1 MGAAEPD
8 SPRSLSAPGLSRH
21 RRKSAMTDDTTDRQA
36 YYGHSGAPG
45 SIFEIMGLL
54 RRIATE
60 TDQFAARFAGAHD
73 LHRTDLNALSVLMDA
88 QGEGRPMSAGEL
100 SARLHLSAPAT
111 TALLDRLTR
120 VGHVQRRRSSV
131 DRRIVE
137 IEMSEGAREVGRQ
150 LFGPLGRRVGEAVS
164 AYTDEERALMT
175 RMLQDVLVATMTAGQ
190 DFEDTGLPAAQ
201 SAG

>member
-1 MGAAEPD
+1 
-8 SPRSLSAPGLSRH
+8 
-21 RRKSAMTDDTTDRQA
+21 MTDDTTDRQA
-36 YYGHSGAPG
+36 YYGHSEATG

-88 QGEGRPMSAGEL
+88 QSDGHPMSAGEL

-120 VGHVQRRRSSV
+120 VGHIQRHRSSV

-137 IEMSEGAREVGRQ
+137 IEMSDGAREVGRQ
-150 LFGPLGRRVGEAVS
+150 LFGPLGRRVGEAVGT
-164 AYTDEERALMT
+164 YTDDERALMT
-175 RMLQDVLVATMTAGQ
+175 RMLQDVLTATMAAGQ
-190 DFEDTGLPAAQ
+190 DADDDAPAARM
-201 SAG
+201 SD